1 MRRFSVTLQIEG
13 NVEKNIYIL
22 ITDYFMM
29 KDINRNA
36 NIFQMT
42 SALARE
48 PWCLTAYL
56 PPTLRKTSSYATS
69 RRHIQKVALA
79 ETWPGIFC
87 NEGWDGAHRAIV
99 HNVQYNE
106 KSWKAISDLTIVK
119 KNKMIPTVQARRWRM
134 SRLGSACP
142 SCPSSAPSW
151 RQHAGP
157 GSTAKHF
164 SGKGWPVRW

>member
-48 PWCLTAYL
+48 P
-56 PPTLRKTSSYATS
+56 
-69 RRHIQKVALA
+69 
-79 ETWPGIFC
+79 
-87 NEGWDGAHRAIV
+87 
-99 HNVQYNE
+99 
-106 KSWKAISDLTIVK
+106 
-119 KNKMIPTVQARRWRM
+119 
-134 SRLGSACP
+134 
-142 SCPSSAPSW
+142 
-151 RQHAGP
+151 
-157 GSTAKHF
+157 
-164 SGKGWPVRW
+164 